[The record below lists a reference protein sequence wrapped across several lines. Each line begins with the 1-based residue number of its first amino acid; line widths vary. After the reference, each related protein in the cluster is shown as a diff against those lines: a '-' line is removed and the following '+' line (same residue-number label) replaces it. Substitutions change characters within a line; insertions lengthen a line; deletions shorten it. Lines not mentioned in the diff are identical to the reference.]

1 MDLLVFQ
8 KDRNVDKNASKLI
21 WICRQNTERSGL
33 SKTHTSNFLWILN
46 LEINKIAS
54 TCTNYMILIKL
65 EIQFFIE
72 KTRVYRHVYNR
83 IGCRNVDTRG
93 RVTES
98 SDLTRGSR
106 NLALKEDSP
115 MRATIH
121 ANYTKSFFFFR
132 SSIKLK
138 SNPALNVNID
148 DKAGHSLVL
157 YPKWNNNFSTLQL
170 WEKKIVP
177 TFAPAAL
184 LLAARNSEV
193 HTPVHALFCLTQ
205 S

>member
-1 MDLLVFQ
+1 MDQWNYFFMKFRSYSKTKPFCTDFWLKPKSNERWEKSLKKWKIMDLLVFQ

-54 TCTNYMILIKL
+54 TCANYMILIKL

-72 KTRVYRHVYNR
+72 KTHVYRHVYNR

-106 NLALKEDSP
+106 NLAPKEDSP

-121 ANYTKSFFFFR
+121 ANYTKPSFFF
-132 SSIKLK
+132 
-138 SNPALNVNID
+138 
-148 DKAGHSLVL
+148 
-157 YPKWNNNFSTLQL
+157 
-170 WEKKIVP
+170 
-177 TFAPAAL
+177 
-184 LLAARNSEV
+184 
-193 HTPVHALFCLTQ
+193 
-205 S
+205 